1 MMQGC
6 HASAAPNS
14 VCVKSASVD
23 KAAPVRWLANN
34 SDVLEIGFDISQA
47 VAFGDNPAGNDR
59 PLTQFEEMPFVSVE
73 GGEEPSSSGGRD
85 HP

>member
-34 SDVLEIGFDISQA
+34 DDGFDISRA

>member
-23 KAAPVRWLANN
+23 KASPVRWLANN
-34 SDVLEIGFDISQA
+34 DELEIGFA
-47 VAFGDNPAGNDR
+47 LWRAFAFGDNPAGNDR

-73 GGEEPSSSGGRD
+73 GGEAPSPCEGRD

>member
-1 MMQGC
+1 M
-6 HASAAPNS
+6 
-14 VCVKSASVD
+14 CVKSASVD

-34 SDVLEIGFDISQA
+34 DELEIGFALPRA

-73 GGEEPSSSGGRD
+73 EAGEASSSPCEGRD